1 MIRSDHLLSRSS
13 KTGSRVFH
21 GVSRPETRTLKKQAL
36 LSGSPGQQI
45 SGDWS
50 WLRPPQNLG
59 RSCLT
64 LRCQPAKTNAPARTG
79 AGALSWMAG
88 RLIATILENLE
99 PAGAAADQVDD
110 HSLFGISVFDRV
122 AELFGTPDALVVYF
136 RDHIAAF
143 DSAAFGRAVG
153 FHFGDDHAIGH
164 FHAILFDQ
172 VACQRS
178 DRNAEV

>member
-88 RLIATILENLE
+88 RLIATILEKLE
-99 PAGAAADQVDD
+99 AAATFSNQFDEHTLLQVGRSQSVLEFAGCRD
-110 HSLFGISVFDRV
+110 SL
-122 AELFGTPDALVVYF
+122 
-136 RDHIAAF
+136 
-143 DSAAFGRAVG
+143 AV
-153 FHFGDDHAIGH
+153 
-164 FHAILFDQ
+164 
-172 VACQRS
+172 
-178 DRNAEV
+178 